1 MYPELTTDKAYADP
15 RRTYPVQDMAPKE
28 ASPLDR
34 LLRAI
39 SRLEEATGLVAH
51 TTDSLCGSPAPEA
64 SAKGYPASDPA
75 PAGHFAAISV
85 SATRIGRMADAIIES
100 MNRIQRVAG

>member
-1 MYPELTTDKAYADP
+1 MAMTDPNYPISSRA
-15 RRTYPVQDMAPKE
+15 YPVQDMAPTPKE

-51 TTDSLCGSPAPEA
+51 TTDSLCGSPAQTE
-64 SAKGYPASDPA
+64 AKGYPPSDPA

-85 SATRIGRMADAIIES
+85 SATRIDRMADAIIEN

>member
-1 MYPELTTDKAYADP
+1 MAMTDPNYISLTSRA
-15 RRTYPVQDMAPKE
+15 YPVQDMAPTPKE

-39 SRLEEATGLVAH
+39 SRLEEATCLVAH
-51 TTDSLCGSPAPEA
+51 MTDSLCGSAVQTEA
-64 SAKGYPASDPA
+64 KSYPPSDPA

-85 SATRIGRMADAIIES
+85 SATRIDRMADAIIEC